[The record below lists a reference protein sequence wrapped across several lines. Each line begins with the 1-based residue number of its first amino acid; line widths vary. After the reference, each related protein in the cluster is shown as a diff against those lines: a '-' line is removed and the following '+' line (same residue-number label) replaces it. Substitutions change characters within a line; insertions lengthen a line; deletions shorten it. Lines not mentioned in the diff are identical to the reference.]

1 MVQIVSQRTFTE
13 IGTYIFYALFKNFWE
28 HCNPTLIKE
37 NHTKYDLMNQGPST
51 LLRIAFQMIQVSWKK
66 PIPPFS

>member
-13 IGTYIFYALFKNFWE
+13 IPTYSMCFLKIFWE

-51 LLRIAFQMIQVSWKK
+51 LLRIAFQLIQVSWKK

>member
-13 IGTYIFYALFKNFWE
+13 IPTYSMCFLKIFWG
-28 HCNPTLIKE
+28 HCNTTLIKE

-51 LLRIAFQMIQVSWKK
+51 LLRIAFQLIQVSWKK

>member
-13 IGTYIFYALFKNFWE
+13 IPTYFMHFLKKICE

-51 LLRIAFQMIQVSWKK
+51 LLRIAFQLIQVSWKK
-66 PIPPFS
+66 PIPSLS

>member
-13 IGTYIFYALFKNFWE
+13 IPTYFMCFLKNFWE

-51 LLRIAFQMIQVSWKK
+51 LLRIAFQLIQVSWKK